1 MLTSRYCNLVWVPT
15 NHHLVSSS
23 PASASSTSSPLS
35 PSSIL
40 NNCVVQQ
47 QQFGGSKHFSG
58 AHYLWEQQQ
67 QRNSNLSNNSSSA
80 APFQCSFVRVRTVNV
95 VRPLNP
101 YVVYWTTTSPA
112 PSPSH
117 LFSPITMETRYI
129 FKTMLL
135 CPPLM
140 YFQLINGFIS
150 VYLKWLKVF
159 LCNF

>member
-23 PASASSTSSPLS
+23 PAAASTSSPLS
-35 PSSIL
+35 PSIL

-47 QQFGGSKHFSG
+47 NSFGGSKHFSG
-58 AHYLWEQQQ
+58 AHYLWEQQQQ

-135 CPPLM
+135 
-140 YFQLINGFIS
+140 
-150 VYLKWLKVF
+150 
-159 LCNF
+159 

>member
-23 PASASSTSSPLS
+23 PAASTSSPLS
-35 PSSIL
+35 LSPSIL

-47 QQFGGSKHFSG
+47 SSSSLQQQQNSFGGSKHFSG

-67 QRNSNLSNNSSSA
+67 QRNSNLSNNSSA

-129 FKTMLL
+129 FKTKLL
-135 CPPLM
+135 YRLVPPTPLLM
-140 YFQLINGFIS
+140 YFSL
-150 VYLKWLKVF
+150 
-159 LCNF
+159 